1 MVSIERSKKKVQL
14 WKKAIVHFL
23 LCFVMGFFTGFAPTG
38 KGSLFSTR
46 NSAIPKITQSNQTQ
60 PNMLYH
66 SRLESETFNKP
77 LLDETTTT
85 IATTTIASE
94 WSNLNDTRHSEKVL
108 EEEEEEEEG
117 EERHEQ
123 EQNQDQDQD
132 QEREEANGEFLNPR
146 RLLIIV
152 TPTSAKDQNRGM
164 LLRRLSNTLRLIPQP
179 ILWVVV
185 EQQNEDSN
193 VSEILRKTGIMYRH
207 LVFKENFTNIHEEV
221 DHQRNVALNH
231 IEHHKLSGIV
241 HFASLSNVYDLSF
254 FDQLRAIEGFG
265 TWPMALLSAN
275 KKEVIIEGPV
285 CDSSEVMGWHLKKA
299 NNSTDERPPIR
310 VSSVAFNSSI
320 LWDPERWGRTS
331 SIQDTSQDSL
341 KFVRKEVLEDET
353 KLMGIPPNDC
363 SKILL
368 WNLPLST

>member
-1 MVSIERSKKKVQL
+1 MGSLERSKKKVQL
-14 WKKAIVHFL
+14 WKKAIFHFL

-38 KGSLFSTR
+38 KGTTTTSMFSTR
-46 NSAIPKITQSNQTQ
+46 NAIDIHKTHHVSNQTY
-60 PNMLYH
+60 PILNMMA
-66 SRLESETFNKP
+66 NKP
-77 LLDETTTT
+77 MLDETTTT
-85 IATTTIASE
+85 ITTTVTSE
-94 WSNLNDTRHSEKVL
+94 WSKLHETMHSKKVL
-108 EEEEEEEEG
+108 IEDQEEEEEN
-117 EERHEQ
+117 Q
-123 EQNQDQDQD
+123 QDQDQDQDQD
-132 QEREEANGEFLNPR
+132 QEPEEANDELLNTK

-164 LLRRLSNTLRLIPQP
+164 LLKRLSNTLRLIPQP
-179 ILWVVV
+179 ILWIVV
-185 EQQNEDSN
+185 EQQIEDSQ

-231 IEHHKLSGIV
+231 IEHHRLSGIV
-241 HFASLSNVYDLSF
+241 HFASLSNVYDLTF
-254 FDQLRAIEGFG
+254 FDELRAIEGFG

-285 CDSSEVMGWHLKKA
+285 CDSSEVMGWHLKKS
-299 NNSTDERPPIR
+299 NNSNIDERPPIR
-310 VSSVAFNSSI
+310 VSSFAFNTSI

-353 KLMGIPPNDC
+353 KLMGIPPIDC

>member
-1 MVSIERSKKKVQL
+1 MGSLERSKKKVQL

-38 KGSLFSTR
+38 KGTSMFSTR
-46 NSAIPKITQSNQTQ
+46 NVAINKTPHGSNQTQ
-60 PNMLYH
+60 PSLNILHH

-77 LLDETTTT
+77 LSDETS
-85 IATTTIASE
+85 ATTPTIVTSQ
-94 WSNLNDTRHSEKVL
+94 WSKLNDTRHSENVL
-108 EEEEEEEEG
+108 AEEEEEG
-117 EERHEQ
+117 EEER
-123 EQNQDQDQD
+123 QDQD
-132 QEREEANGEFLNPR
+132 QEQEPKGANDEFLNPR

-152 TPTSAKDQNRGM
+152 TPTNAKDQNRGM
-164 LLRRLSNTLRLIPQP
+164 LLKRLSNTLRLIPKP
-179 ILWVVV
+179 VLWVVV
-185 EQQNEDSN
+185 EQQIESSEVSN
-193 VSEILRKTGIMYRH
+193 ILRKTGIMYRH

-221 DHQRNVALNH
+221 DHQINVALNH
-231 IEHHKLSGIV
+231 IEHHRLSGIV
-241 HFASLSNVYDLSF
+241 HFASLSNVYDLTF
-254 FDQLRAIEGFG
+254 FDELRAIEGFG

-275 KKEVIIEGPV
+275 KKQVTIEGPI

-310 VSSVAFNSSI
+310 VSNFAFNSSI

-353 KLMGIPPNDC
+353 KLMGIPPDDC

>member
-1 MVSIERSKKKVQL
+1 MGSLERSKKKVQI

-38 KGSLFSTR
+38 KGTTTTSMSSTR
-46 NSAIPKITQSNQTQ
+46 NINAIPKTPHHESNQT
-60 PNMLYH
+60 PPSLNM
-66 SRLESETFNKP
+66 FNKP
-77 LLDETTTT
+77 LSDETSATTTT
-85 IATTTIASE
+85 IVASR
-94 WSNLNDTRHSEKVL
+94 WSKLNETRLSKKVL
-108 EEEEEEEEG
+108 AEEEEEEEG
-117 EERHEQ
+117 EER
-123 EQNQDQDQD
+123 QD
-132 QEREEANGEFLNPR
+132 QELEEADDEFLNPR

-152 TPTSAKDQNRGM
+152 TPTNAKDQNRG
-164 LLRRLSNTLRLIPQP
+164 LLLKRLSNTLRLIRQP
-179 ILWVVV
+179 VLWIVL
-185 EQQNEDSN
+185 EQQIEHSE
-193 VSEILRKTGIMYRH
+193 VPEILRKTGIMYRH

-231 IEHHKLSGIV
+231 IEHHRLSGIV
-241 HFASLSNVYDLSF
+241 HFASLSSVYDLTF
-254 FDQLRAIEGFG
+254 FDELRAIEGFG
-265 TWPMALLSAN
+265 TWPVALLSAN

-285 CDSSEVMGWHLKKA
+285 CDSSEVMGWHLKKS
-299 NNSTDERPPIR
+299 NNLTDERPPIR
-310 VSSVAFNSSI
+310 VSSFAFNSSI

-353 KLMGIPPNDC
+353 KLMGIPPDDC

>member
-1 MVSIERSKKKVQL
+1 MGSLERSKKKVQL
-14 WKKAIVHFL
+14 WKKAIFHFL

-38 KGSLFSTR
+38 KGTTSMFSTR
-46 NSAIPKITQSNQTQ
+46 NAIAIPKTHHESNQT
-60 PNMLYH
+60 YH
-66 SRLESETFNKP
+66 SLNMMVNKP
-77 LLDETTTT
+77 LSDETSA
-85 IATTTIASE
+85 ATTTITTTTVISQ
-94 WSNLNDTRHSEKVL
+94 WSKLNETRHSKKVL
-108 EEEEEEEEG
+108 AKDQEEEEEK
-117 EERHEQ
+117 Q
-123 EQNQDQDQD
+123 QDQDQDQD
-132 QEREEANGEFLNPR
+132 QEPEEANNEFL

-164 LLRRLSNTLRLIPQP
+164 LLKRLSNTLRLIPQP
-179 ILWVVV
+179 ILWIVV
-185 EQQNEDSN
+185 EQQIEDSQ
-193 VSEILRKTGIMYRH
+193 VSKILRKTGIMYRH

-231 IEHHKLSGIV
+231 IEHHRLSGIV
-241 HFASLSNVYDLSF
+241 HFASLSNVYDLTF
-254 FDQLRAIEGFG
+254 FDELRAIEGFG

-285 CDSSEVMGWHLKKA
+285 CDSSEVMGWHLKKS
-299 NNSTDERPPIR
+299 NNSNIDERPPIR
-310 VSSVAFNSSI
+310 VSSFAFNTSI